1 MAAGQPCCDPK
12 GPRGVNV
19 RSIKNLIGTQPGSS
33 WTHTNAW
40 GRMYL
45 TLFPKKFFPYLS
57 VVVFGCVVWF
67 VKIPWRRNGQPT
79 AVFLPGEFHGQ
90 RILAWRIP
98 WTEDSCLEDSMGRSR
113 RATVHGVAEPDTTE
127 GTQQAAGGEPWG
139 AQFPDRGAPPSVH
152 PPGSGAGALGRPP
165 GETHPETRSR
175 GTPPRPGWGRV
186 WAPPA

>member
-1 MAAGQPCCDPK
+1 
-12 GPRGVNV
+12 
-19 RSIKNLIGTQPGSS
+19 
-33 WTHTNAW
+33 
-40 GRMYL
+40 
-45 TLFPKKFFPYLS
+45 
-57 VVVFGCVVWF
+57 
-67 VKIPWRRNGQPT
+67 
-79 AVFLPGEFHGQ
+79 
-90 RILAWRIP
+90 
-98 WTEDSCLEDSMGRSR
+98 MGRSR